1 MAKNRGKGTVLAVEI
16 SSVYTAIPQLIS
28 IDKSG
33 EASETYSGRTIDGT
47 KHSDMPNT
55 GYISNPTIGGEMFF
69 DSGNAVH
76 TFLKTSMRTPP
87 SVTPFGINFKLTDT
101 AATPVVEIWNVT
113 GIGVDEKYATDD
125 GVKATITLQTSGDN
139 S

>member
-1 MAKNRGKGTVLAVEI
+1 MAKNRGKGTVLAAEI
-16 SSVYTAIPQLIS
+16 SSVYTAIPAMIS

-33 EASETYSGRTIDGT
+33 EASETYNGRTIDGS
-47 KHSDMPNT
+47 KHAEMPNS
-55 GYISNPTIGGEMFF
+55 GYVSNPTIGGEMFY

-87 SVTPFGINFKLTDT
+87 AAGVNFKLTDT
-101 AATPVVEIWNVT
+101 ASTPLVEIWNVT

-125 GVKATITLQTSGDN
+125 GVKATLTLQTSGDN

>member
-1 MAKNRGKGTVLAVEI
+1 MAKNRGKGTVLAVDMGG
-16 SSVYTAIPQLIS
+16 VYTAIPQLIS

-33 EASETYSGRTIDGT
+33 EASETFSGRTIDGT
-47 KHSDMPNT
+47 KHSDMPNS

-87 SVTPFGINFKLTDT
+87 TAGVNAKLTDT
-101 AATPVVEIWNVT
+101 ASTPLVEIWNCT
-113 GIGVDEKYATDD
+113 GVGVDEKYATDD
-125 GVKATITLQTSGDN
+125 GVKATLTLQTSGDN

>member
-1 MAKNRGKGTVLAVEI
+1 MAKNRGKGTVLAAEI
-16 SSVYTAIPQLIS
+16 SSVYTAIPALIS

-47 KHSDMPNT
+47 KHSDMPNN
-55 GYISNPTIGGEMFF
+55 GYVSNPTIGGEMFY
-69 DSGNAVH
+69 DSGNTVH
-76 TFLKTSMRTPP
+76 AFLKTSMRTPP
-87 SVTPFGINFKLTDT
+87 AAGVNFKLTDT
-101 AATPVVEIWNVT
+101 ASTPLVEIWNVT

-125 GVKATITLQTSGDN
+125 GVKATLTLQTSGDN

>member
-1 MAKNRGKGTVLAVEI
+1 MAAKNKGKGTVLAAEI
-16 SSVYTAIPQLIS
+16 SSVYTAIPQIIS

-33 EASETYSGRTIDGT
+33 EASETFVGRTLDGAT
-47 KHSDMPNT
+47 HSAQLNT
-55 GYISNPTIGGEMFF
+55 GYVKNPEISFEMFY
-69 DSGNAVH
+69 DSGNTVH

-87 SVTPFGINFKLTDT
+87 AAGVNFKLTDT
-101 AATPVVEIWNVT
+101 ATSPLVEIWNVT

-125 GVKATITLQTSGDN
+125 AVKATVKLTTSGVP

>member
-1 MAKNRGKGTVLAVEI
+1 MAKNRGKGTVLAAEI
-16 SSVYTAIPQLIS
+16 SSVYTAIPALIS

-33 EASETYSGRTIDGT
+33 EASETYSGRTIDGS

-55 GYISNPTIGGEMFF
+55 GYISNPTIGGEMFY
-69 DSGNAVH
+69 DSGNTVH
-76 TFLKTSMRTPP
+76 AFLKTSMRTPP
-87 SVTPFGINFKLTDT
+87 AAGVNFKLTDT
-101 AATPVVEIWNVT
+101 ASTPLVEIWNVT

-125 GVKATITLQTSGDN
+125 GVKATLTLQTSGDN

>member
-1 MAKNRGKGTVLAVEI
+1 MAKNRGKGTVLAAEI
-16 SSVYTAIPQLIS
+16 SSVYTAIPALIS

-33 EASETYSGRTIDGT
+33 EASETYNGRTIDGS
-47 KHSDMPNT
+47 KHAEMPNS
-55 GYISNPTIGGEMFF
+55 GYVSNPTIGGEMFY

-87 SVTPFGINFKLTDT
+87 AAGVNFKLTDT
-101 AATPVVEIWNVT
+101 ASTPLVEIWNVT

-139 S
+139 T